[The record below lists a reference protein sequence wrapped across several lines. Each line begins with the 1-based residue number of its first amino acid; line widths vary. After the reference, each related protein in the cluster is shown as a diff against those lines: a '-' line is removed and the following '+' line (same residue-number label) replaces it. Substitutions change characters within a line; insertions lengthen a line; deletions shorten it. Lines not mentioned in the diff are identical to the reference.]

1 MGNRANL
8 VIVENG
14 QWQLHYSHWA
24 GCRMLDALAFGP
36 DFAVHYIRSHRLC
49 AKDEWTDPVWAD
61 GGALVD
67 LDERR
72 LLFFGDEL
80 TTTMPERRAML
91 GVLALTWPD

>member
-36 DFAVHYIRSHRLC
+36 DFALRYIRSHRLC
-49 AKDEWTDPVWAD
+49 AKDEWRIRCGRTVVRSST
-61 GGALVD
+61 G
-67 LDERR
+67 
-72 LLFFGDEL
+72 
-80 TTTMPERRAML
+80 
-91 GVLALTWPD
+91 

>member
-36 DFAVHYIRSHRLC
+36 DVALRYIRSHRLC

-61 GGALVD
+61 GDGVVD
-67 LDERR
+67 RR
-72 LLFFGDEL
+72 RSWFFGDE
-80 TTTMPERRAML
+80 P
-91 GVLALTWPD
+91 